1 MKKLFIQN
9 RKTVIYLLFITTLQV
24 LCTSSVIALLLA
36 QHTDLEQFTIIEWL
50 VLYLIFALF
59 MAFSLLPNSFIAFL
73 GGFFLNFWAILFFCL
88 SYVIALSIGF
98 FIAKIIDNQNFS
110 QSLHTYPK
118 IKLMLEKLQKDEI
131 LLVFFARFSPIFP
144 FALMNQLLFSLQ
156 VNFKTF
162 VWASMLGMF
171 PRMLLMTYF
180 GSQAANLLHYES
192 SNTEKFLQGLFL
204 LITII
209 GILYLFKKVEK
220 QIKDN

>member
-9 RKTVIYLLFITTLQV
+9 RKTVIYLIFITTLQV

-36 QHTDLEQFTIIEWL
+36 QHTDLEQFTLLKWL
-50 VLYLIFALF
+50 VLYLVFAMF

-88 SYVIALSIGF
+88 SYIIALTIGF
-98 FIAKIIDNQNFS
+98 FIAKIIDNQNFN
-110 QSLHTYPK
+110 QSLQEYPK
-118 IKLMLEKLQKDEI
+118 IKIMLEKLQKDEI

-144 FALMNQLLFSLQ
+144 FALMNQLLFSMQ
-156 VNFKTF
+156 VSFKTF
-162 VWASMLGMF
+162 IWASMLGMF

-192 SNTEKFLQGLFL
+192 STTEKTLQVIFL
-204 LITII
+204 LITVV
-209 GILYLFKKVEK
+209 GVLYLFKKVERQLK
-220 QIKDN
+220 GN